1 MSTEPITT
9 LPVIICLGSFLVT
22 FVVTRVITRLIRSG
36 RGPFKNNVTD
46 GGLHVHHAVPGLILL
61 LAGAIIALAAD
72 ASLFRCI
79 AGGLVGFGAALVL
92 DEFALILY
100 MKDVYWSREGRA
112 SVQIVAL
119 MAMCLGLAA
128 LGFVP
133 LTTSDF
139 DGGAAVAWTVGAILV
154 VTVSC
159 AVVCVRK
166 GKFGLVL
173 VSIFIPFLAWIGA
186 IRLAR
191 PSSPW
196 FKKYREGSKK
206 YVRATRRAHR
216 SSRLW
221 RNNLSRI
228 ADLIAG
234 SPTVPTEPDKLA
246 VPRAPS
252 HQLPHLPGR

>member
-1 MSTEPITT
+1 MSNELTTT
-9 LPVIICLGSFLVT
+9 LPVIICLGTFLLT
-22 FVVTRVITRLIRSG
+22 FVVTRMITRLIRSR

-61 LAGAIIALAAD
+61 LAGAIVALAAD
-72 ASLFRCI
+72 APLFRCI
-79 AGGLVGFGAALVL
+79 AGGLVGIGAALVL

-100 MKDVYWSREGRA
+100 LKDVYWSREGRA

-154 VTVSC
+154 VTIMC
-159 AVVCVRK
+159 AIVCARK
-166 GKFGLVL
+166 GKFGLLL
-173 VSIFIPFLAWIGA
+173 VSIFIPFLAWVGA
-186 IRLAR
+186 MRLAR
-191 PSSPW
+191 PASPW

-206 YVRATRRAHR
+206 YVRATQRARR

-221 RNNLSRI
+221 RDNVQKI

-234 SPTVPTEPDKLA
+234 SPTISSVTGEN
-246 VPRAPS
+246 R
-252 HQLPHLPGR
+252 RT